1 MNNFSCLTFKRSKRS
16 SAMYLLGLLLLFTPP
31 VKAIDLQC
39 ELAENIQINP
49 AIMATM
55 LEAANKGYLYRVETS
70 TSNVTF
76 EVNHFPFSTVE
87 GQFNKFEGG
96 LVLPEGRVQL
106 KQALFIIKV
115 DSVATGDDEL
125 NDYIKSDVF
134 FNAMQF
140 PVILFVST
148 GFEIIN
154 ESTARLIGEL
164 TLHGMTR
171 PLVFNVH
178 MNTAKNYNSDISQRI
193 TMIAS
198 AEIQRSDFGMHGL
211 QVFVSDTVRFNLK
224 IDVSRV
230 SS

>member
-1 MNNFSCLTFKRSKRS
+1 MNNFSCLIFKRSKRS
-16 SAMYLLGLLLLFTPP
+16 SAMYLLGLLWLFTPP
-31 VKAIDLQC
+31 VNAIDLQC
-39 ELAENIQINP
+39 ELAENIQIKP

-76 EVNHFPFSTVE
+76 EVNHFPFSTVD
-87 GQFNKFEGG
+87 GRFNKFEGG
-96 LVLPEGRVQL
+96 MVLPEGRVQPR
-106 KQALFIIKV
+106 QALFIIKV

-178 MNTAKNYNSDISQRI
+178 MNTAKNHNSDLSQRI

-230 SS
+230 RS

>member
-1 MNNFSCLTFKRSKRS
+1 MNNFSCLIFKRSKRS
-16 SAMYLLGLLLLFTPP
+16 SAMYLLGLLWLFTSP

-55 LEAANKGYLYRVETS
+55 LEAAHKGYLYRVETS

-87 GQFNKFEGG
+87 GRFNKFEGG

-106 KQALFIIKV
+106 RQALFIIKV

-178 MNTAKNYNSDISQRI
+178 MNTANNYNSDLSQRI
-193 TMIAS
+193 TMMAS

-211 QVFVSDTVRFNLK
+211 QLFVSDTVRFNLK

-230 SS
+230 PG

>member
-1 MNNFSCLTFKRSKRS
+1 
-16 SAMYLLGLLLLFTPP
+16 
-31 VKAIDLQC
+31 
-39 ELAENIQINP
+39 
-49 AIMATM
+49 
-55 LEAANKGYLYRVETS
+55 
-70 TSNVTF
+70 
-76 EVNHFPFSTVE
+76 
-87 GQFNKFEGG
+87 
-96 LVLPEGRVQL
+96 
-106 KQALFIIKV
+106 
-115 DSVATGDDEL
+115 
-125 NDYIKSDVF
+125 
-134 FNAMQF
+134 MQF

-171 PLVFNVH
+171 PLVFNVQ
-178 MNTAKNYNSDISQRI
+178 MNTAENYSSDISHRI

-230 SS
+230 RS

>member
-1 MNNFSCLTFKRSKRS
+1 MNNFLCLTFKRSKRS
-16 SAMYLLGLLLLFTPP
+16 SAMYLLGLLLLFTQP

-39 ELAENIQINP
+39 ELAENIQIKP

-55 LEAANKGYLYRVETS
+55 LEAAHKGYLYRVETS

-76 EVNHFPFSTVE
+76 AVNHFPFSTVE
-87 GQFNKFEGG
+87 GRFNKFEGG
-96 LVLPEGRVQL
+96 LVLPEGRVPL
-106 KQALFIIKV
+106 RQALFIIKV

-125 NDYIKSDVF
+125 NDYIKSDAF
-134 FNAMQF
+134 FNAMKF

-164 TLHGMTR
+164 TLHGTTR

-178 MNTAKNYNSDISQRI
+178 MNTAKNYNSDINQRI

-211 QVFVSDTVRFNLK
+211 QIFVSDTVRFNLK

-230 SS
+230 PG

>member
-1 MNNFSCLTFKRSKRS
+1 MNNLLCLTLKRSKRS
-16 SAMYLLGLLLLFTPP
+16 SAMYLLGLLLLFTQP

-39 ELAENIQINP
+39 ELAENIQIKP

-55 LEAANKGYLYRVETS
+55 LEAAHKGYLYRVETS

-76 EVNHFPFSTVE
+76 AVNHFPFSTVE
-87 GQFNKFEGG
+87 GRFNKFEGG
-96 LVLPEGRVQL
+96 LVLPEGRVPL
-106 KQALFIIKV
+106 RQALFIIKV

-125 NDYIKSDVF
+125 NDYIKSDAF
-134 FNAMQF
+134 FNAMKF

-148 GFEIIN
+148 DFEVID

-164 TLHGMTR
+164 TLHGTTR

-178 MNTAKNYNSDISQRI
+178 MNTAKNYNSDINQRI

-211 QVFVSDTVRFNLK
+211 QIFVSDTVRFNLK

-230 SS
+230 PG

>member
-1 MNNFSCLTFKRSKRS
+1 MNNLLHLIFKRSKRS
-16 SAMYLLGLLLLFTPP
+16 SAMYLLGLLWLFTPP
-31 VKAIDLQC
+31 VNAIDLQC
-39 ELAENIQINP
+39 ELAENIQIKP

-87 GQFNKFEGG
+87 GRFNKFEGG
-96 LVLPEGRVQL
+96 MVLPEGRVQPR
-106 KQALFIIKV
+106 QALFIIKV

-148 GFEIIN
+148 GFEVIN

-178 MNTAKNYNSDISQRI
+178 MNTAKNYNSDMSQRI

-230 SS
+230 RS